1 MIRFDEMGS
10 ILKKIRSLHTNEILL
25 ISSCDDINQKT
36 MSTLKAGRIFDV
48 KHLRDKVRV
57 FTSREHAGRILAGML
72 DAYRKTDTV
81 VLAIPSGGV
90 PVGVALAEHLHL
102 PLDVAVVSKITLP
115 WNSEAGY
122 GAVAFD
128 GTVRINEE
136 LLPALQL
143 TEMQTSEGL
152 EKTRQKVA
160 RRVLKFREHIP
171 MPHLGGR
178 NAILVD
184 DGLASG
190 FTLLVAVAAVR
201 RMCPEKLVVA
211 VPTGSAE
218 RLPKVA
224 REVDGLYCANVRGGW
239 SFAVAEAYE
248 QWFDLDEEDAVQMV
262 RAYQKRF
269 EQSRIG
275 P

>member
-1 MIRFDEMGS
+1 
-10 ILKKIRSLHTNEILL
+10 LL
-25 ISSCDDINQKT
+25 ISRCGAINQKT
-36 MSTLKAGRIFDV
+36 MRTLNPGRIFDI

-57 FTSREHAGRILAGML
+57 YTGREHAGRVLAGML
-72 DAYRKTDTV
+72 DAYRETDTLV
-81 VLAIPSGGV
+81 MAIPSGGV
-90 PVGVALAEHLHL
+90 PVGVALAELLQL

-136 LLPALQL
+136 LLPFLQL
-143 TEMQTSEGL
+143 TEMQKSEGL

-160 RRVLKFREHIP
+160 RRVLKFREHAPIP
-171 MPHLGGR
+171 NIGGR

-190 FTLLVAVAAVR
+190 FTLMVAVAAVR
-201 RMCPEKLVVA
+201 RLYPEKLVVA
-211 VPTGSAE
+211 VPTGSAQ
-218 RLPKVA
+218 RLQKVA

-262 RAYQKRF
+262 RAYQRRF